1 MSKFWHIHFP
11 RLLLAVLAFAL
22 IASIFSCTTKKKLLR
37 EIRSIGTK
45 LSTIDSTYNKTQL
58 QLYHYEKARIDSTY
72 NHISDADLLRRI
84 DALTRPKPKGSH

>member
-1 MSKFWHIHFP
+1 MSKFWRFYFP

-22 IASIFSCTTKKKLLR
+22 MASLFSCNRRVLR
-37 EIRSIGTK
+37 EIRAVKSR
-45 LSTIDSTYNKTQL
+45 LNAIDSLYNHTQL